1 MLSRGRI
8 SRLRS
13 CPKSIKIKRLF
24 FKIKAKSMEVIVPIG
39 VLDDNL
45 HIRVDCLGGFDD
57 KFTTCIGH

>member
-24 FKIKAKSMEVIVPIG
+24 FKIKAKSMEVIVPVWIF
-39 VLDDNL
+39 DDNF

-57 KFTTCIGH
+57 EFTTCISH